1 MKRPRRDPVEL
12 ELFRNLFVSI
22 AEEMGAVLRKTAFS
36 TNIKERRDY
45 SCAVY
50 DAAGETVAMG
60 DHMPVHLGA
69 MPLSVRHAI
78 DAYSLV
84 PGDVVIV
91 NDPFQGGTH
100 LPDITAVSA
109 VFLEGRKRPA
119 FYVANRAHHADVGGM
134 SPGSM
139 PLAREIYQEGI
150 RIPPILLAKAGKLDR
165 GLLRLI
171 LANVRTPEEREGD
184 LLAQMMANR
193 RGEDRLREITARY
206 GIDRV
211 ARNMRELQNYSERM
225 TRAAIHKLHDG
236 VYRFTDYLDNDGV
249 TDRPVKI
256 RVAITIR
263 GDRAEVD
270 FTGSDAQ
277 VAGSVNA
284 NYAVALSATMYV
296 FRCLVADDVPYTSGL
311 LRPIRVIAP
320 DRTMV
325 NAGPPAAMAA
335 GNVETSQRITD
346 TLLGALAQAA
356 RDRIPAASSG
366 TMNNLSF
373 GGWDARHGKQF
384 AYYET
389 IAGGM
394 GASAVGPGQSATHT
408 HMTNSWNT
416 PIEAF
421 EHLYPLRVRR
431 YQVRK
436 GSGGRGAHNG
446 GDGIIRALEFLT
458 DCDVT
463 ILSDRRRRG
472 PYGLWGGAA
481 GKTGRNDLFRH
492 GQRIRLTGKVNFAVR
507 PGDVLQIETPGGGG
521 WGRASEKSRRK
532 SEESSGRE

>member
-1 MKRPRRDPVEL
+1 MKPNAVEL

-22 AEEMGAVLRKTAFS
+22 AEEMGVVLRKTAYS

-78 DAYSLV
+78 DAFQLG
-84 PGDVVIV
+84 PGDVAIV

-109 VFLEGRKRPA
+109 VFIKGRRRAA

-150 RIPPILLAKAGKLDR
+150 RIPPVLLVRGGVVDR
-165 GLLRLI
+165 GLMRLI

-193 RGEDRLREITARY
+193 RGDQRLCEIVSKYGLARVH
-206 GIDRV
+206 G
-211 ARNMRELQNYSERM
+211 NMRELQNYSERM
-225 TRAAIHKLHDG
+225 TRAAIRKLPGGVYKFQDSLDSDG
-236 VYRFTDYLDNDGV
+236 VS
-249 TDRPVKI
+249 DRPVKI
-256 RVAITIR
+256 QVTITVR
-263 GDRAEVD
+263 GDSANVD

-296 FRCLVADDVPYTSGL
+296 FRCLVAEDVPYTAGL

-320 DRTMV
+320 ERTVV
-325 NAGPPAAMAA
+325 NAGLPAAMAA

-346 TLLGALAQAA
+346 VLLGALAQAA
-356 RDRIPAASSG
+356 PGRIPAASSG

-373 GGWDARHGKQF
+373 GGWDVRGNRPF

-394 GASAVGPGQSATHT
+394 GASSAGPGESAVHT

-421 EHLYPLRVRR
+421 ERQYPLRIRRYEVRR
-431 YQVRK
+431 
-436 GSGGRGAHNG
+436 GSGGSGKHAG
-446 GDGIIRALEFLT
+446 GDGIVREIEFLT
-458 DCDVT
+458 PCDVT
-463 ILSDRRRRG
+463 ILSDRRVRG
-472 PYGLWGGAA
+472 PYGLAGGQA
-481 GKTGRNDLFRH
+481 GKPGRNKLLRGTH
-492 GQRIRLTGKVNFAVR
+492 HSNVAAKANFLVAE
-507 PGDVLQIETPGGGG
+507 GDILHIETPGGGG
-521 WGRASEKSRRK
+521 WSKRT
-532 SEESSGRE
+532 